1 MTDDSG
7 FVHAAASQD
16 GRPTRYRWVI
26 CGLLLAAMAIN
37 YIQRQSIS
45 LLKGPLQH
53 EFLLDEVGYANIVF
67 WFQAAYALGYVS
79 FGRVLD
85 RIGAR
90 TGYAVAFTLWNLSH
104 IAAGLAVTTVQ
115 FTLARVGLGL
125 GESGAFPSSLKAIA
139 DWFPQ
144 RERALA
150 TGIFNAGT
158 NLGAIVAPALVP
170 VLTAA
175 WGWRSSF
182 FVTGALGMLWLVA
195 WLLCYRRPQVH
206 PRVNALE
213 LALIE
218 SDPTDPA
225 VPVVWWRLLKLKET
239 WAYAGARFL
248 IDPIWWFYLFWLP
261 DFLHKTYHLNLSS
274 FGPPLIAIYLISD
287 VGSVMG
293 GFSSSA
299 LLKRG
304 IGVNV
309 ARKITLFVCAL
320 LVLPVLWVAGAS
332 NLWEAVFLIG
342 VAAAAHQAF
351 SANVYTFP
359 SDVLPRSAVASVVG
373 IGGMMGAVGGML
385 FSKFVGQTLQ
395 GTGSY
400 RILFIIAG
408 SVYLVA
414 LLLIHILS
422 PRLARVTGPL
432 AGAEAL

>member
-1 MTDDSG
+1 MA
-7 FVHAAASQD
+7 AAASQNAT
-16 GRPTRYRWVI
+16 PSRYRWVI

-37 YIQRQSIS
+37 YIQRQTIG

-53 EFLLDEVGYANIVF
+53 DFLLDEVGYANIVL

-90 TGYAVAFTLWNLSH
+90 TGYAIAFTLWNLSH
-104 IAAGLAVTTVQ
+104 MAAGLAVSTVQ

-125 GESGAFPSSLKAIA
+125 GESGAFPASLKAVA

-158 NLGAIVAPALVP
+158 NLGAIIAPAMVP
-170 VLTAA
+170 VLTAL

-182 FVTGALGMLWLVA
+182 FVTAALGMLWLVA
-195 WLLCYRRPQVH
+195 WLVCYRRPQVH
-206 PRVNALE
+206 PRVNTLE

-218 SDPTDPA
+218 SDPADPA

-261 DFLHKTYHLNLSS
+261 DFLHKTYHLDLAS

-287 VGSVMG
+287 VGSVLG

-299 LLKRG
+299 LLQRG
-304 IGVNV
+304 VSVNV
-309 ARKITLFVCAL
+309 ARKLTLLVCAL
-320 LVLPVLWVAGAS
+320 LVLPVLWVAGARE
-332 NLWEAVFLIG
+332 LWVAVLLIG
-342 VAAAAHQAF
+342 LAAAAHQAF
-351 SANVYTFP
+351 SANVYTLP
-359 SDVLPRSAVASVVG
+359 SDVLPRSAVASVIG

-385 FSKFVGQTLQ
+385 FTRFVGQMLQ
-395 GTGSY
+395 ATGSY

-408 SVYLVA
+408 SVYLAA

-432 AGAEAL
+432 GSAEAS